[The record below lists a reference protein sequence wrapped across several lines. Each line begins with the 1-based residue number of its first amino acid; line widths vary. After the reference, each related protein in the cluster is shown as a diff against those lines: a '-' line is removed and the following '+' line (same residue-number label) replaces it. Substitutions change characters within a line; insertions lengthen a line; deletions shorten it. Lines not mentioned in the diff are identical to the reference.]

1 MVAGPAARQWRRAGS
16 RILSGGLTM
25 KRIIYGLALVTSAGT
40 SIPGAAADVRIDNLL
55 RGDLQ
60 VVDGAEVIVSV
71 VEIGP
76 GLTLPK
82 HYHPGEEFIYLL
94 EGSATVWQQGKPD
107 VVLHAGDVFRV
118 PLEQV
123 HTAMTS
129 ESSAKAVIFRIH
141 RKGAPDR
148 IPVE

>member
-1 MVAGPAARQWRRAGS
+1 
-16 RILSGGLTM
+16 M
-25 KRIIYGLALVTSAGT
+25 KRIVYGLALVSCAGI
-40 SIPGAAADVRIDNLL
+40 SVPGAAEDVTIENLM
-55 RGDLQ
+55 RSELQ

-76 GLTLPK
+76 RLTLPK

-107 VVLHAGDVFRV
+107 VVLHAGEVFRV

-129 ESSAKAVIFRIH
+129 ESSARAVIFRVH

-148 IPVE
+148 VPVE